1 MDAAFV
7 GKGSFLY
14 AVFSRKSCQRPA
26 MTTAIPAKS
35 ERTEF
40 ELTGAQW
47 NELQAAL
54 DRPVRAKPKLEKLLS
69 EPGLLG

>member
-1 MDAAFV
+1 
-7 GKGSFLY
+7 
-14 AVFSRKSCQRPA
+14 

-54 DRPVRAKPKLEKLLS
+54 DRPVHAKPKLEKLLS